1 MHWAFTYSI
10 IPSLISVMLLIQ
22 RFLILFDIL
31 PILDILNNQ
40 ITPKVKII
48 PEGVIHKPRIEL
60 RGRG

>member
-22 RFLILFDIL
+22 RFLISFDIL